1 MGWAKY
7 TEDNYDAFY
16 ERQAMKGGDFEIQF
30 YGFTSQQNEILKPKE
45 ESSFAEMFKGESCF
59 SV

>member
-16 ERQAMKGGDFEIQF
+16 ERQAMKGWDVETTYYSYNSI
-30 YGFTSQQNEILKPKE
+30 SKE
-45 ESSFAEMFKGESCF
+45 ELMFKEEKQFG
-59 SV
+59 